1 MVLMG
6 GESDES
12 VNRMFTYVDW

>member
-1 MVLMG
+1 MILMG